1 MGKEYTELQKTA
13 IVEAI
18 IVLITQGQSIAKA
31 CKELKVANSTYM
43 VWLSRSDDYAH
54 AHANAMASRADVIFE
69 EILEIADSTEDDII
83 TDSDGRQ
90 VTNHNVIQRDRL
102 RVDTRKWIAAKMNP
116 NKYSDKQFIDH
127 TSKGKAINQ
136 PLTSAQRK
144 ELNGELDSDY

>member
-1 MGKEYTELQKTA
+1 MGKEYTEEQKTA

-69 EILEIADSTEDDII
+69 EILEIADCIENDVI
-83 TDSDGRQ
+83 TDKDGKE
-90 VTNHNVIQRDRL
+90 VTNHHVIQRDTL
-102 RVDTRKWIAAKMNP
+102 RINSRKWVAAKMNP

-127 TSKGKAINQ
+127 TSKGKAV
-136 PLTSAQRK
+136 
-144 ELNGELDSDY
+144 ELVERRIISKSDETID